1 MLSPVF
7 RSARRKRL
15 AGRLALVGGLIAVLV
30 AAIAALPSRT
40 PSKRDTLG
48 AGTPQLVRAPKEV
61 ATTPA
66 RRRAINAVLDRFI
79 PSALE
84 RRNLEVARALVTS
97 SFASG
102 VTAAQWRRGEIPV
115 FPYKPRDS
123 IFHGWTLNYGYENEV
138 SLDILV
144 HPSAKEEL
152 GAISFTAV
160 LKRKQDRWLIDEFVP
175 AATFASEKK
184 APRILAQPDFQPNMI
199 VGASHNSRLSATWL
213 LIPAAVL
220 ALIVLVPLGV
230 LLLNVRRNRRALL
243 AYRRGLT

>member
-1 MLSPVF
+1 MISPVF
-7 RSARRKRL
+7 RSARRRRL

-48 AGTPQLVRAPKEV
+48 AGTPQVVRTPKEV
-61 ATTPA
+61 AMTPA
-66 RRRAINAVLDRFI
+66 RRRAINAVLDHFI

-84 RRNLEVARALVTS
+84 RRNLAVARALVTS
-97 SFASG
+97 SFANG
-102 VTAAQWRRGEIPV
+102 VTDDQWRRGEIPV

-123 IFHGWTLNYGYENEV
+123 TFHGWTLNYGYENEV

-160 LKRKQDRWLIDEFVP
+160 LKRKQDRWLIDTFVP

-199 VGASHNSRLSATWL
+199 VGANHNSRLSATWL
-213 LIPAAVL
+213 LVPAAVL
-220 ALIVLVPLGV
+220 ALIVLVPLGI
-230 LLLNVRRNRRALL
+230 LLLNVRRSRRALL
-243 AYRRGLT
+243 AYRRGLV